1 MRKMFSPAF
10 QRRDA
15 MPSPQMGIA
24 GFKPGDSYFILD
36 SFVPALK
43 CRVKHNP
50 AINHRDAAP
59 MMFSPAFQRRDA
71 MPFPRMGIA
80 GFKPGDSC
88 FIQNPIVP
96 ALKCRAKHNPAINRR
111 GVGPRMHS
119 PAIYC
124 RGVAPMMFSPAFQ
137 RRDAMPSPQMGI
149 AGFKPGDS
157 YFILKP
163 IVPAL
168 KCRAKHIEGPR
179 GTPAMNCRVKHI
191 LNVER

>member
-1 MRKMFSPAF
+1 MRKMFSPAIYCRGVAPMMFNPAF

-15 MPSPQMGIA
+15 MPSPRMGIA
-24 GFKPGDSYFILD
+24 GFKPGDSYFIL
-36 SFVPALK
+36 
-43 CRVKHNP
+43 
-50 AINHRDAAP
+50 
-59 MMFSPAFQRRDA
+59 
-71 MPFPRMGIA
+71 
-80 GFKPGDSC
+80 
-88 FIQNPIVP
+88 NPIVP
-96 ALKCRAKHNPAINRR
+96 ALKCRVKHNPAINRR

-119 PAIYC
+119 PAIY
-124 RGVAPMMFSPAFQ
+124 RRDAAPMMFNPAINRRDATPMMFSPAFQ

-157 YFILKP
+157 CFVLNP

-179 GTPAMNCRVKHI
+179 GTPAINCRVKHI